1 MSGFQSG
8 GNLGNGGA
16 SEAEKTDPP
25 ASTQPE
31 GEKKKET
38 HSISNSMSYLEAFT
52 NMPCTSLPRKG
63 TSGGSY
69 NEVAPPSTVQHSQVR
84 KHDPFAPPSSYNSTG
99 YTSMTAVEDQLS
111 TLQKKRIINEDDYF
125 EDDEAPAKADDGYQP
140 APGSP
145 GGGDSDDDPLEAFM
159 AGIEKELKKDDSKS
173 DKQKEKEKDKKAT
186 RDDIDELDEQEAYFK
201 WLEENPE
208 AGLQKEEEDFDIE
221 YDADGNP
228 IYSMKKTV
236 IDPLPQI
243 DHSEIV
249 YEKFEKNFYVEHP
262 EILHLSPFEVES
274 LRRKLGLKIS
284 GYSAAKP
291 VSSFAHF
298 GFEERLLSVIRKS
311 EYTQPT
317 PIQAQGCPIILGG
330 RDVIGIAK
338 TGSGKTAAFVWP
350 MLFHVMDQRALKAGE
365 GPIALICAPTRE
377 LAQQIEKECKRF
389 GKPFGI
395 STVCAY
401 GGGSKWD
408 QSNAVKEGCEVLVC
422 TPGRLI
428 DLVKMKAMNLERVT
442 YLVFDE
448 ADRCFDMGFEPQ
460 VRSIANHVRPTRQ
473 TLLFSATFKRRIE
486 KLARDILN
494 DPIRIVQGDAI
505 GEANE
510 NVAQHVFVMKE
521 PSMKWQWLTKNIVK
535 FTSIGSVL
543 IFVTKKINSEELAEN
558 LKKQDVVLELL
569 HGDMHQVDRNNVIA
583 RFKKKDFPVLVATD
597 VAARG
602 LDIPHI
608 KTVVNYD
615 IARDIDTHTHR
626 IGRTGRAG
634 EAGDAFTLIVPKD
647 KEFAGHLV
655 RNLESVNQ
663 NVTKELMD
671 LALGSSW
678 FRNSRCKGGKG
689 KQLAILGTRER
700 PGLGSAGESSDGGG
714 GGVGGGGSVSMP
726 GGTTAEAREAM
737 GATKGSSAAIMAIT
751 GQKTN
756 RVAAI
761 RSAFI
766 GQYKN
771 NFQSAGVDRWEDEI
785 RARAM
790 ASAKD
795 EPQDSP
801 REERE
806 EKEEQKK
813 SILKKAS
820 DTKEENMYSYGN
832 VITDDMI
839 EETMTRQKRHY
850 PPPPPGYNAQSS
862 HSSSSSTSY
871 PSSYPSPSSSSASSG
886 NFAAPPP
893 PPPSQHTDSSESD
906 AASKK
911 KKRRW
916 DF

>member
-1 MSGFQSG
+1 MSGFQKG
-8 GNLGNGGA
+8 GNLGNGG
-16 SEAEKTDPP
+16 
-25 ASTQPE
+25 E
-31 GEKKKET
+31 GEQKKTESPSPTQTDGGSKKEA

-63 TSGGSY
+63 SSGGSY
-69 NEVAPPSTVQHSQVR
+69 NEVAPPSTVQHSKVR
-84 KHDPFAPPSSYNSTG
+84 HDPFAPPTSYNSMG
-99 YTSMTAVEDQLS
+99 YTTMNAVEDQLS
-111 TLQKKRIINEDDYF
+111 SLQKKRIINEDDYF
-125 EDDEAPAKADDGYQP
+125 DDDETPEKADDGYQP

-159 AGIEKELKKDDSKS
+159 AGIEKELKTEGKKS
-173 DKQKEKEKDKKAT
+173 DKQKEKDKDKKAK

-208 AGLQKEEEDFDIE
+208 AGLQKEEEDFDID

-228 IYSMKKTV
+228 IYSMKKT
-236 IDPLPQI
+236 IDPLPPI
-243 DHSEIV
+243 DHSEID
-249 YEKFEKNFYVEHP
+249 YERFEKNFYVEHQ
-262 EILHLSPFEVES
+262 EIQHLSPFEVES
-274 LRRKLGLKIS
+274 LRRKLGLRVS
-284 GYSAAKP
+284 GYASAKP

-298 GFEERLLSVIRKS
+298 GFEEKLLSVVRKS

-317 PIQAQGCPIILGG
+317 PIQAQGVPIIMSG

-350 MLFHVMDQRALKAGE
+350 MIFHVMDQRALKEGE

-395 STVCAY
+395 TTVCAY

-428 DLVKMKAMNLERVT
+428 DLVKMKTMNLERVT

-510 NVAQHVFVMKE
+510 NVAQHVLVIKE

-543 IFVTKKINSEELAEN
+543 IFVTKKVNSEELAEN

-569 HGDMHQVDRNNVIA
+569 HGDMHQVDRNHVIA
-583 RFKKKDFPVLVATD
+583 RFKKKEFPVLVATD

-634 EAGDAFTLIVPKD
+634 EAGDAFTLVVPKD

-663 NVTKELMD
+663 AVPKDLMD

-689 KQLAILGTRER
+689 KQLAVLGTRER
-700 PGLGSAGESSDGGG
+700 PGLGSGGNS
-714 GGVGGGGSVSMP
+714 GGGSSGGGSEGVIRP

-751 GQKTN
+751 GQQTN

-795 EPQDSP
+795 EPTES
-801 REERE
+801 
-806 EKEEQKK
+806 EKEKDEQKK

-832 VITDDMI
+832 VITDTMI
-839 EETMTRQKRHY
+839 EETMMRQKRHY
-850 PPPPPGYNAQSS
+850 PPPPPDYNGQSAR
-862 HSSSSSTSY
+862 SSSSSY
-871 PSSYPSPSSSSASSG
+871 YSSSPSSSAPSG
-886 NFAAPPP
+886 SFAAPLPP
-893 PPPSQHTDSSESD
+893 QQPSQSETS
-906 AASKK
+906 SKK

-916 DF
+916 DD